1 MVGTDLPAGDAPA
14 PPPPA
19 GWYADRIYP
28 TGEMEHSRHVMM
40 AENGAQRVG
49 LILQPMAEVNF
60 AGQDVPENGIGS
72 GLSDVEL
79 GLRLRYE
86 IVREFAPYVG
96 VEWARKFGDTARFAR
111 AAGEDRSGASFV
123 MGVKAWF

>member
-1 MVGTDLPAGDAPA
+1 
-14 PPPPA
+14 
-19 GWYADRIYP
+19 
-28 TGEMEHSRHVMM
+28 MEHSRHVMM

-79 GLRLRYE
+79 GLRLRHE
-86 IVREFAPYVG
+86 IVREFAPYLG
-96 VEWARKFGDTARFAR
+96 VEWARKCADTARPAR
-111 AAGEDRSGASFV
+111 TAGVDARGANV
-123 MGVKAWF
+123 VIGIHAWL

>member
-28 TGEMEHSRHVMM
+28 TGEMEHSPHVMM
-40 AENGAQRVG
+40 AANGAQRVG

-72 GLSDVEL
+72 GLSAVEL

-86 IVREFAPYVG
+86 IVRALGPYTGVG
-96 VEWARKFGDTARFAR
+96 YGR
-111 AAGEDRSGASFV
+111 ALCRGGVGEV
-123 MGVKAWF
+123 V